1 MHIPDGV
8 LEPGVWAPLAVASGL
23 AVAAA
28 ARAARRRLEDE
39 SIPLVG
45 VMGAFVFALQM
56 LNFPLA
62 AGVSGHIVGAGIL
75 AIVLGPSV
83 AVLSMT
89 AIVTIQCLVFAD
101 GGVSALGANVFDMAI
116 LSTFAAYGTY
126 RLLRRVLPTAAI
138 VIGSMTGVL
147 AGASGA
153 ALWVM
158 LSKPYG
164 AKFFAVMLGTH
175 FLSGVIEAIVTV
187 AVVRALQSAGL
198 RCTLAPEAQNA

>member
-8 LEPGVWAPLAVASGL
+8 LEPGVWVPLAAASGL

-28 ARAARRRLEDE
+28 ARAARRRLADE

-62 AGVSGHIVGAGIL
+62 AGISDHVVGAGIL
-75 AIVLGPSV
+75 AIILGPSI
-83 AVLSMT
+83 AVLAMT

-101 GGVSALGANVFDMAI
+101 GGIAALGANVFDMAI

-126 RLLRRVLPTAAI
+126 RLLRRVLPTAA
-138 VIGSMTGVL
+138 VAIGSMAGVL
-147 AGASGA
+147 AGAGGA
-153 ALWVM
+153 ALWVI

-164 AKFFAVMLGTH
+164 AKFLAVMFGTH
-175 FLSGVIEAIVTV
+175 FLSGVVEAIVTV
-187 AVVRALQSAGL
+187 AIVRALQSAGL
-198 RCTLAPEAQNA
+198 TRTPAPEAQNA